1 MTNSLFRGLSLLADE
16 RLDPDNSFRET
27 AWEYVEDC
35 GVDATDTSALM
46 SLSMDIMDKLDGITE
61 QRRFELQHSDT
72 SKLDGIYEEY
82 SKIHWG
88 LMAILFNRFD
98 NECDE
103 QPVRELS

>member
-27 AWEYVEDC
+27 AWEYVEDF

-46 SLSMDIMDKLDGITE
+46 SLSMDIMDKLDE
-61 QRRFELQHSDT
+61 MKQSEA
-72 SKLDGIYEEY
+72 SKLEGIYQEY
-82 SKIHWG
+82 NKINLG

-103 QPVRELS
+103 KPVRELS